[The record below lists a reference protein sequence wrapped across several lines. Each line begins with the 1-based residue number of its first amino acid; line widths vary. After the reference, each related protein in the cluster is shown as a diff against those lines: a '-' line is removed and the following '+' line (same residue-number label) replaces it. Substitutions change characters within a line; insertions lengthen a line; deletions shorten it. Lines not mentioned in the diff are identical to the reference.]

1 MEIVKISIVA
11 YLLSSLFMIG
21 VRAIAKRKSI
31 KDLRKMPESEWMF
44 QIFTPGLNTVNV
56 FATIFFL
63 SRALVERNFY
73 ETWQIFPTV
82 QYRNEPEENCYFIVV
97 ALPVFG
103 SFVFRFERKVKE
115 TDDSHHAE

>member
-1 MEIVKISIVA
+1 MLILKTISLT

-21 VRAIAKRKSI
+21 VRAIAKRKII
-31 KDLRKMPESEWMF
+31 KDLNNMSESQWMF

-63 SRALVERNFY
+63 LRALVERNFY
-73 ETWQIFPTV
+73 ETWQIFPTI
-82 QYRNEPEENCYFIVV
+82 QYRNEPEDNCYFIVI

>member
-1 MEIVKISIVA
+1 MLILKTISLT
-11 YLLSSLFMIG
+11 YLFSSLFMVG
-21 VRAIAKRKSI
+21 VRANVKRKNI
-31 KDLRKMPESEWMF
+31 RDLRKMPESEWMF

-63 SRALVERNFY
+63 SRAFVEKNFY

-82 QYRNEPEENCYFIVV
+82 QYRNEPEENCYFIVIV
-97 ALPVFG
+97 LPVFG
-103 SFVFRFERKVKE
+103 SFVLRFERKVKE

>member
-1 MEIVKISIVA
+1 MIAIKIITVS

-21 VRAIAKRKSI
+21 IRSISKRKNI
-31 KDLRKMPESEWMF
+31 NDLRNMSESKWMF
-44 QIFTPGLNTVNV
+44 QIFTPGLNTLNV
-56 FATIFFL
+56 FATMFFTIRIL
-63 SRALVERNFY
+63 IERNFY

>member
-1 MEIVKISIVA
+1 MLILKLISLT

-21 VRAIAKRKSI
+21 VRAYVKVRRIEKFKI
-31 KDLRKMPESEWMF
+31 PESDWMF
-44 QIFTPGLNTVNV
+44 QIFTPGLNTMNV
-56 FATIFFL
+56 FYTTLIL
-63 SRALVERNFY
+63 SKVLIKKHFY

-82 QYRNEPEENCYFIVV
+82 QYRNEPEDNCYFIVI

-115 TDDSHHAE
+115 TEDSHHAE

>member
-1 MEIVKISIVA
+1 MSILKAISLT

-31 KDLRKMPESEWMF
+31 KDLRRMSESEWRF

-63 SRALVERNFY
+63 LRALVERNFY

-82 QYRNEPEENCYFIVV
+82 QYRNEPEDNCYFIVI

-115 TDDSHHAE
+115 TEDSHHAE

>member
-1 MEIVKISIVA
+1 MSILKAISLT

-31 KDLRKMPESEWMF
+31 KDLRRMSESEWRF

-63 SRALVERNFY
+63 LRALVERNFY

-82 QYRNEPEENCYFIVV
+82 QYRNEPEDNCYFIVI

>member
-1 MEIVKISIVA
+1 MIAIKTISLT

-21 VRAIAKRKSI
+21 VRAAAKRKNV
-31 KDLRKMPESEWMF
+31 KDLRRMSEADWRF
-44 QIFTPGLNTVNV
+44 QIFTPGLNTVNM
-56 FATIFFL
+56 FATIFFIL
-63 SRALVERNFY
+63 RTLVERNFY

-82 QYRNEPEENCYFIVV
+82 QYRNEPEDNCYFIVV

>member
-1 MEIVKISIVA
+1 MIAIKIITVS

-21 VRAIAKRKSI
+21 VRATVKRNNI
-31 KDLRKMPESEWMF
+31 KDLRKMSESEWRF

-63 SRALVERNFY
+63 SRSLIEKNFY

-82 QYRNEPEENCYFIVV
+82 QYRNEPEDNCYFIVI

>member
-1 MEIVKISIVA
+1 MIAIKIITVS

-21 VRAIAKRKSI
+21 IRSISKRKNI
-31 KDLRKMPESEWMF
+31 NDLRNMSESKWMF
-44 QIFTPGLNTVNV
+44 QIFTPGLNTLNV
-56 FATIFFL
+56 FATMFFTIRIL
-63 SRALVERNFY
+63 IERNFY

-82 QYRNEPEENCYFIVV
+82 QYRNEPEDNCYFIVIV
-97 ALPVFG
+97 LPFFG

>member
-1 MEIVKISIVA
+1 MLILKAISLT

-21 VRAIAKRKSI
+21 VRAIVKRKTI
-31 KDLRKMPESEWMF
+31 KDLRNMSESQWMF

-63 SRALVERNFY
+63 LRSLVENNFY

-82 QYRNEPEENCYFIVV
+82 QYRKEPEDNCYFIVV
-97 ALPVFG
+97 VLPVFG